1 MRVGFADELSDQVL
15 PEPDEN
21 AFKRYQE
28 MFRNNNCV
36 MAYLAPRG
44 IGLNAW
50 NTDERKRTQIR
61 RRFMLLGQTVD
72 GMQVWDVRRAIQTLR
87 ILDSTREEPMAL
99 QGNDQMAGI
108 ALYASLFEPDIAR
121 LDLWHLPDSHH
132 DGPIFLNVLRYLDIP
147 QAVAMAAERSQ
158 IRLYQEDD
166 SGWRFPRAVAEKL
179 GWPDDRFQMHIVSI
193 ENPNP

>member
-1 MRVGFADELSDQVL
+1 ML
-15 PEPDEN
+15 
-21 AFKRYQE
+21 
-28 MFRNNNCV
+28 
-36 MAYLAPRG
+36 
-44 IGLNAW
+44 
-50 NTDERKRTQIR
+50 RT
-61 RRFMLLGQTVD
+61 
-72 GMQVWDVRRAIQTLR
+72 
-87 ILDSTREEPMAL
+87 LDSTREVQMAL

-121 LDLWHLPDSHH
+121 LDLRYLPDSHR
-132 DGPIFLNVLRYLDIP
+132 DGPTFLNVLRYLDIP

-166 SGWRFPRAVAEKL
+166 SGWRFPQAVAERL